1 MDNSTK
7 AVVELLGKGIPQV
20 DIARMFEC
28 SGSAISQIAST
39 YDHEIADIRAGQQL
53 VKQGTDAAIDRI
65 EAALLVKI
73 ENGMESESDLRILAG
88 MFKVMNSAVRRSAG
102 ESPTG
107 AQAGGIAQLH
117 LHQNF
122 IGSNIQYVKNAQNEI
137 VKVGDT
143 NLTTAHSDVVRTMA
157 HEDKNAKLKA
167 KLSDLTL
174 PTGKEITND
183 LFGDN

>member
-28 SGSAISQIAST
+28 SGSAVSQIAAT
-39 YDHEIADIRAGQQL
+39 YDHEISDIRASQQL

-73 ENGMESESDLRILAG
+73 ENNMASETDLRVLAG

-107 AQAGGIAQLH
+107 AAAGGVAQLH

-143 NLTTAHSDVVRTMA
+143 NLTTAHSDTVRTMA
-157 HEDKNAKLKA
+157 GAEQLAKLKA
-167 KLSDLTL
+167 SLTL
-174 PTGKEITND
+174 PTGKEISND
-183 LFGDN
+183 LFGEDTSD

>member
-28 SGSAISQIAST
+28 SGSAVSQIAST
-39 YDHEIADIRAGQQL
+39 YDHEIAEIRAGQQL

-73 ENGMESESDLRILAG
+73 ENGMSSETDLRILAG
-88 MFKVMNSAVRRSAG
+88 MFKTMNSAVRRSVG
-102 ESPTG
+102 ESPNG
-107 AQAGGIAQLH
+107 ATAGGVVKLH

-122 IGSNIQYVKNAQNEI
+122 IGNNIQYVKNAQNEI
-137 VKVGDT
+137 VKAGET
-143 NLTTAHSDVVRTMA
+143 NLTTAHSDSVRDMAGLVNKGILKPTMK
-157 HEDKNAKLKA
+157 DIV
-167 KLSDLTL
+167 L
-174 PTGKEITND
+174 PTGKEMASD
-183 LFGDN
+183 MFGDD